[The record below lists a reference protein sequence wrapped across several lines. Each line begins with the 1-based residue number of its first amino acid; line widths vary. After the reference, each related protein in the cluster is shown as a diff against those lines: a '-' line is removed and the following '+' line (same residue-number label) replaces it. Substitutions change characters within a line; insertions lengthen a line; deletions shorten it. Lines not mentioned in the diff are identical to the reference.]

1 MRYLAAFDPRKI
13 AYSKGQCHM
22 SISKMNNVRI
32 NVGKIAYSK
41 TGWIALLVSSGL
53 AYNAENRKL
62 EIPCLNFPV
71 LSFSS

>member
-53 AYNAENRKL
+53 AYNDCHALAGFGPISRLFQWN
-62 EIPCLNFPV
+62 
-71 LSFSS
+71 